1 MSENLSPVSGVSVRY
16 ATALFDLAEGA
27 KAIDVVENDLARFDA
42 LLGESADL
50 TSLVESPV
58 FTIEEKTNAINA
70 VLAKAEIGGLVA
82 NFIQLVAK
90 NARLFALPGMI
101 RAFRAIAA
109 EKRGEVTA
117 DVQSAEPLSDA
128 DAKALEKTLNAAMG
142 KNVKINATVDPG
154 LIGGLVVKVGSKMID
169 ASLRTRLNSL
179 KIAMKEV
186 G

>member
-1 MSENLSPVSGVSVRY
+1 MSENLSPVSGVAVRY
-16 ATALFDLAEGA
+16 ATALYDLAEEA
-27 KAIDVVENDLARFDA
+27 KSVETVENDLARFDA
-42 LLGESADL
+42 LLTESADL
-50 TSLVESPV
+50 RSLVESPV
-58 FTIEEKTNAINA
+58 FKAEEKSNAIQA
-70 VLAKAEIGGLVA
+70 VLAKAEIGGLVG

-101 RAFRAIAA
+101 RAFRALAA

-117 DVQSAEPLSDA
+117 DVQSATPLSDA
-128 DAKALEKTLNAAMG
+128 NAKALKEALNAAMG
-142 KNVKINATVDPG
+142 KDVKINATVDPA
-154 LIGGLVVKVGSKMID
+154 LIGGLVVRVGSKMID